1 MKTNSK
7 KKMRKT
13 MILDIYYIKD
23 KKYNTLLTST
33 SDGFVKGYFNIIII
47 LL

>member
-1 MKTNSK
+1 
-7 KKMRKT
+7 MRKT